1 MNYLGLA
8 QLQERSLQCEP
19 KSNVLRENLP
29 CLIGLFPEA
38 FPLRDPMY
46 LARLPTSEGELK
58 ELLFSVV
65 FSSRVFARV
74 SPRKARVLNDSW
86 KYRRRRR
93 RHDHQSPKCL
103 QVAQVALKEEFLMNG
118 IKRKDANRA
127 IQKTQ
132 AGWGLR
138 LACFSLVE
146 FSSSYP

>member
-1 MNYLGLA
+1 M
-8 QLQERSLQCEP
+8 
-19 KSNVLRENLP
+19 
-29 CLIGLFPEA
+29 
-38 FPLRDPMY
+38 
-46 LARLPTSEGELK
+46 
-58 ELLFSVV
+58 
-65 FSSRVFARV
+65 

-93 RHDHQSPKCL
+93 HDHDHDHDHQSLKCL